1 MKPFYQQPIFLHRTS
16 TPPTLFGKQ
25 IQSHSQHHSTQTI
38 SKIRS
43 QTVADQSAE
52 QRRGKE
58 RVDQSRGRVNGVVE
72 ALGLLQTMIMM
83 MMKEFKKNLKKWN
96 GKKEKNKM
104 HFFLYNI
111 ISRLETRKSIWRSFY
126 VFVGFLVIG
135 CSFEVDVSFFLPSA
149 NRKKITLRRVTN
161 TNAFL

>member
-25 IQSHSQHHSTQTI
+25 IQSQSQHHSTQTI

-52 QRRGKE
+52 QGRGKE

-83 MMKEFKKNLKKWN
+83 MMKEFKK
-96 GKKEKNKM
+96 
-104 HFFLYNI
+104 I
-111 ISRLETRKSIWRSFY
+111 
-126 VFVGFLVIG
+126 
-135 CSFEVDVSFFLPSA
+135 
-149 NRKKITLRRVTN
+149 
-161 TNAFL
+161 